1 MSKLIILILVPAVLG
16 LHTLPVKAQE
26 DEVVKDITSSL
37 AENMPEESDWSQFT
51 EQLSAYR
58 RNPIPLNKANATRLK
73 QLFFLSALQINNL
86 IDHIDKNGALADV
99 LELQGIDGF
108 DTETIS
114 RMMPFVTV
122 GHGLTAEKL
131 HLGQLLTKGKNE
143 LLLRYG
149 QTIEPQKGF
158 GDLPGS
164 RYIGSPPKL
173 LFKYK
178 YNYGNLIAFS
188 LTADKDAGEGL
199 FSRYAK
205 TGFDFISGSLSLSEL
220 GRFKKILLGDY
231 SLQFGQGLT
240 LWTGSSFGKGPDVA
254 GVSKRASGLK
264 NYTSTNEFAFFR
276 GIAATYSV
284 LENIDLTAFISL
296 RSLDATLTEDGEGSY
311 TLSTIN
317 TSGLHRTPAE
327 ISHRGTLGQH
337 TYGAAL
343 QMNKPRFDAGFVVYH
358 LQYNHPFVTGEQLYK
373 RYAFYG
379 KNLTNAGLNYSYTFK
394 NMHFFGETAASE
406 PGGLA
411 LLNGV
416 MASVNP
422 NLSAVLLHR
431 NYDKDHMNFYSQGL
445 GEGSAAANEKGVY
458 MGIHLKA
465 GNSWNG
471 SFYADIFHFP
481 WARYRI
487 DSASSGFGLMAQL
500 NYTPNKRLKVILKYT
515 FKQNEQNESA
525 ELPVNLLLK
534 VYKSGYRM
542 EGSWKPDRKTELGTR
557 VELTRYRKGNS
568 AVGFGYLIYQDL
580 AYHPLSS
587 RMAGNLRI
595 AWFNTSSYENRI
607 YAYEDDVLYGAG
619 SGLYNG
625 TGIRA
630 YTNVN
635 YALTKQ
641 LKIWARYSISCYPA
655 EDHISSGLDEIN
667 GNIKSE
673 IKLQLRYQF

>member
-1 MSKLIILILVPAVLG
+1 
-16 LHTLPVKAQE
+16 
-26 DEVVKDITSSL
+26 
-37 AENMPEESDWSQFT
+37 
-51 EQLSAYR
+51 
-58 RNPIPLNKANATRLK
+58 
-73 QLFFLSALQINNL
+73 
-86 IDHIDKNGALADV
+86 
-99 LELQGIDGF
+99 
-108 DTETIS
+108 
-114 RMMPFVTV
+114 
-122 GHGLTAEKL
+122 
-131 HLGQLLTKGKNE
+131 
-143 LLLRYG
+143 
-149 QTIEPQKGF
+149 
-158 GDLPGS
+158 
-164 RYIGSPPKL
+164 
-173 LFKYK
+173 
-178 YNYGNLIAFS
+178 
-188 LTADKDAGEGL
+188 
-199 FSRYAK
+199 
-205 TGFDFISGSLSLSEL
+205 
-220 GRFKKILLGDY
+220 
-231 SLQFGQGLT
+231 
-240 LWTGSSFGKGPDVA
+240 
-254 GVSKRASGLK
+254 
-264 NYTSTNEFAFFR
+264 
-276 GIAATYSV
+276 
-284 LENIDLTAFISL
+284 
-296 RSLDATLTEDGEGSY
+296 
-311 TLSTIN
+311 
-317 TSGLHRTPAE
+317 
-327 ISHRGTLGQH
+327 
-337 TYGAAL
+337 
-343 QMNKPRFDAGFVVYH
+343 
-358 LQYNHPFVTGEQLYK
+358 
-373 RYAFYG
+373 
-379 KNLTNAGLNYSYTFK
+379 
-394 NMHFFGETAASE
+394 
-406 PGGLA
+406 
-411 LLNGV
+411 
-416 MASVNP
+416 
-422 NLSAVLLHR
+422 
-431 NYDKDHMNFYSQGL
+431 
-445 GEGSAAANEKGVY
+445 VY

-500 NYTPNKRLKVILKYT
+500 NYTPNKRLKVVLKYT

-542 EGSWKPDRKTELGTR
+542 EGSWKPGRKTELGTR

-580 AYHPLSS
+580 AYHALSS